1 MFRENEWRVFVEG
14 GCVMKEEEG
23 HLLLCARVEREA
35 AGCVSLSVPSDPFL
49 IRLSCR
55 VLTITW
61 RVLDMAVSVERVP
74 VKHSAERCQRERER
88 CYGV

>member
-1 MFRENEWRVFVEG
+1 M
-14 GCVMKEEEG
+14 MKEEEG
-23 HLLLCARVEREA
+23 HLLFCARVEREA

-61 RVLDMAVSVERVP
+61 RVLDMAVSI
-74 VKHSAERCQRERER
+74 
-88 CYGV
+88 